1 MSEEGTRREILAQ
14 YVEAMGSDA
23 FKRERSNKQF
33 VGADGMPPG

>member
-23 FKRERSNKQF
+23 FKRERSNEQF
-33 VGADGMPPG
+33 